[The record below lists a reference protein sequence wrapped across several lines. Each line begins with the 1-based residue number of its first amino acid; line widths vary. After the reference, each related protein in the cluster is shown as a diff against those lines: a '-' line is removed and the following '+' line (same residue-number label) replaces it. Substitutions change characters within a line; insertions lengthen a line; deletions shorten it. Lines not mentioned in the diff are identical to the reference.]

1 MEFLNS
7 LLQSN
12 GIRIHESS
20 ISISSDDPDRDD
32 NILNGFRRLTKT
44 QNERD
49 LMPLEQQRMT
59 EIALFLY
66 DSNPLAKRII
76 DLVNSFV
83 TGDGFSFNAK
93 NSQVLDTLNR
103 FWEDPVNDWP
113 IKQLNRFRELS
124 LLGEQLW
131 PVAVRRTDGRVRM
144 GYVDPANIQEIIP
157 DPYNPEILRTAEI
170 TQGYHPDGAVD
181 LPSRFSLINIDE
193 RYLST
198 SYKKLTF
205 YPEPYGAFYFAIN
218 KPSNATRGRSDLI
231 TVFDWLDLYDQHL
244 FGAAE
249 RATYLTDFVWDIE
262 MKGADENDMRKWHR
276 ENAMPRGA
284 AMRVHNENM
293 KWQAIAPSLNAGD
306 AEMMARLIKQ
316 HILTAIGLPPSWIS
330 DPGDT
335 NRSTGVAMAGPILK
349 SLSHRQKL
357 CKGIITKILQ
367 FVIDQAALAGK
378 LNGLSHKDLAFEVLA
393 PSLTPSDM
401 SAMTQTMLKVSQ
413 SIKLAE
419 DQGWL
424 SHETAA
430 KVFLKSL
437 TELGVQLSIDDE
449 IQKVKDIVPRSTP
462 RGQEDD
468 EQKKLASGLGLP
480 EQDKGGDAS
489 EPGDGLPR
497 DPTGSELQSPNDQ
510 LLQQLRDRSATG
522 MTTSRKGNPV

>member
-1 MEFLNS
+1 MALLDS

-12 GIRIHESS
+12 GITLRESS
-20 ISISSDDPDRDD
+20 ISLGSDDPDRDA
-32 NILNGFRRLTKT
+32 NIRDGFRRLSKT

-59 EIALFLY
+59 EISLFLY

-83 TGDGFSFNAK
+83 TGDGFTFNAK
-93 NSQVLDTLNR
+93 NPRVLNVLNK

-113 IKQLNRFRELS
+113 MKQLDRFRQLS

-131 PVAVRRTDGRVRM
+131 PVAVRRTDGRVRI
-144 GYVDPANIQEIIP
+144 GYVDPANIEEIIP

-181 LPSRFSLINIDE
+181 LPTRYSLINLDE
-193 RYLST
+193 RYLSP
-198 SYKKLTF
+198 SYNKLNF
-205 YPEPYGAFYFAIN
+205 YPEPHGAFYFAIN

-262 MKGADENDMRKWHR
+262 MKGADEESMKKWHR

-293 KWQAIAPSLNAGD
+293 KWQAISPTLNAGD
-306 AEMMARLIKQ
+306 SEMMAKLIKQ
-316 HILTAIGLPPSWIS
+316 HILTAIGLPPSWVS

-335 NRSTGVAMAGPILK
+335 NRSTGVAMSGPVLK
-349 SLSHRQKL
+349 SLSHRQKY

-367 FVIDQAALAGK
+367 FVIDMAVMAGK
-378 LNGLSHKDLAFEVLA
+378 LQGLDQAELTFEVLA

-419 DQGWL
+419 DQGWV

-437 TELGVQLSIDDE
+437 AELGVQVSVDDE

-462 RGQEDD
+462 SGQEEEEKKKALMAGTPKS
-468 EQKKLASGLGLP
+468 EQ
-480 EQDKGGDAS
+480 GGDAS
-489 EPGDGLPR
+489 EPGEGLPR
-497 DPTGSELQSPNDQ
+497 EPTGSELQSPNDQ

-522 MTTSRKGNPV
+522 MTTTRKGNPS